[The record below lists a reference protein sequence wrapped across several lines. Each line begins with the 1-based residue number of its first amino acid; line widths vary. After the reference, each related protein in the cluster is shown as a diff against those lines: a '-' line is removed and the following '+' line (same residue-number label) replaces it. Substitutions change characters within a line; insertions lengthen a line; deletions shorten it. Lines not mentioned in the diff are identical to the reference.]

1 VAASFACDHE
11 TCPTF
16 SKESIM
22 RSTFIVGSGLVL
34 LAAAVGSTPVVAQDV
49 GLASASATVCSVKGT
64 VTLTIAGITQVLP
77 ISCQGQA
84 TVSAAGTNQ
93 TVTGNLTVGVP
104 GVANIV
110 SLSNLTAIAQETL
123 GANATTLSGSIQ
135 TGSTSLLNNT
145 VVVSGA
151 KATLT
156 CTATTMATTL
166 QCQPAVSGASVSV
179 NGQAISVPNPI
190 PLNYTIPLPSVSVV
204 VQTPLGAISV
214 PTSGTLTL
222 NGVVADGTNTSNLNV
237 AQLGEHLQVGGGVNV
252 LGLGLVNVSVDATNS
267 SSFNLQTAA
276 SVPVFSKVT
285 F

>member
-1 VAASFACDHE
+1 
-11 TCPTF
+11 
-16 SKESIM
+16 M

-64 VTLTIAGITQVLP
+64 ITLTIAGITQVLP

-93 TVTGNLTVGVP
+93 TITGNLTVGVP

-110 SLSNLTAIAQETL
+110 SLSNVTAIAQETL

-156 CTATTMATTL
+156 CSATIMATTL

>member
-1 VAASFACDHE
+1 MQVAWRLRLPAI
-11 TCPTF
+11 TKPVPLF

-22 RSTFIVGSGLVL
+22 KSTFIVGTGLV
-34 LAAAVGSTPVVAQDV
+34 
-49 GLASASATVCSVKGT
+49 
-64 VTLTIAGITQVLP
+64 
-77 ISCQGQA
+77 
-84 TVSAAGTNQ
+84 
-93 TVTGNLTVGVP
+93 
-104 GVANIV
+104 
-110 SLSNLTAIAQETL
+110 
-123 GANATTLSGSIQ
+123 
-135 TGSTSLLNNT
+135 
-145 VVVSGA
+145 
-151 KATLT
+151 
-156 CTATTMATTL
+156 